1 MWKPFILCVE
11 TVQLWTPGERNKES
25 SCGIICFSHPPCLI
39 LGTEG
44 SRILPAWVTE
54 RQQKEGTIQINRSFF
69 FPAQEDSCPE
79 VIVPEISRWTFTVR
93 DKGILLLP
101 FQSSQA
107 VLKYMSAVLQ
117 LLLFFPQLH
126 ACGSSLS
133 CDRGV
138 IIAGGSDWSPL
149 SHQTLF
155 APVLQSRVG
164 EDQAGTHPGP
174 TISDNW
180 LIGRLVQESPGN
192 IHSSHY
198 KSTHSP
204 APCRK
209 LKNFHTKYA
218 KTSRCQKKRLRERNA
233 YLIPG
238 GEFRM
243 HLPSRVFLTLK
254 ETFPSTLLCGEMK
267 F

>member
-1 MWKPFILCVE
+1 MKAIHSVWKLCSFEHQEKEIRSLLVEPFVFLNHRVSFLALKAPESCLHGW
-11 TVQLWTPGERNKES
+11 QKGNKRKVLFKLT
-25 SCGIICFSHPPCLI
+25 GLF
-39 LGTEG
+39 
-44 SRILPAWVTE
+44 
-54 RQQKEGTIQINRSFF
+54 FF

-79 VIVPEISRWTFTVR
+79 VIVPGISTWTFTVR

-155 APVLQSRVG
+155 ALFCKVG
-164 EDQAGTHPGP
+164 LERTRQELTQVPP
-174 TISDNW
+174 SQTI
-180 LIGRLVQESPGN
+180 G
-192 IHSSHY
+192 
-198 KSTHSP
+198 
-204 APCRK
+204 
-209 LKNFHTKYA
+209 
-218 KTSRCQKKRLRERNA
+218 
-233 YLIPG
+233 
-238 GEFRM
+238 
-243 HLPSRVFLTLK
+243 
-254 ETFPSTLLCGEMK
+254 
-267 F
+267 